1 MEAIFISISVLYS
14 TLKPIVCITNK
25 LIEEINNIKR
35 INTALENT
43 TKYFDTGNLRIKSRV
58 SLLSSILI
66 ILVNGSDVTKKAL
79 KKCEQNICS
88 AFMHYKPGGH
98 HCINYR

>member
-66 ILVNGSDVTKKAL
+66 ILVNGSDVTKKGT

>member
-43 TKYFDTGNLRIKSRV
+43 TKYFDTGNLRIKSQCITV
-58 SLLSSILI
+58 IL
-66 ILVNGSDVTKKAL
+66 NTHDFSKWK
-79 KKCEQNICS
+79 
-88 AFMHYKPGGH
+88 
-98 HCINYR
+98 

>member
-25 LIEEINNIKR
+25 LIEEINNIKI

-43 TKYFDTGNLRIKSRV
+43 TKYFDTGNLRIKITCITV
-58 SLLSSILI
+58 IL
-66 ILVNGSDVTKKAL
+66 NTHNFSKWK
-79 KKCEQNICS
+79 
-88 AFMHYKPGGH
+88 
-98 HCINYR
+98 

>member
-25 LIEEINNIKR
+25 LIEEINNI
-35 INTALENT
+35 NTALENT

-58 SLLSSILI
+58 SLLSSILM
-66 ILVNGSDVTKKAL
+66 ILVNGSDVTKKGT
-79 KKCEQNICS
+79 KKNVNKIFVTPS
-88 AFMHYKPGGH
+88 
-98 HCINYR
+98 CIISQVATTA